1 MVSDMAYDPD
11 KSPEPANLRFL
22 RILVTIL
29 TASMIGG
36 LVTIIVLIVIRVPN
50 VVRTIE
56 DPVPLPATIT
66 LPDGSVAESFTQ
78 GGDWYAVVTKGG
90 EILIFNRDD
99 GSLRQKIR
107 IAPR

>member
-11 KSPEPANLRFL
+11 KTPEPANLRFL

-29 TASMIGG
+29 TGSMIAG

-50 VVRTIE
+50 VVRNVE
-56 DPVPLPATIT
+56 DPVPLPSTIT
-66 LPDGSVAESFTQ
+66 LPDGFVAESFTQ
-78 GGDWYAVVTKGG
+78 SADWYAVVSKGG
-90 EILIFNRDD
+90 DILIFNRDD

-107 IAPR
+107 IEPR